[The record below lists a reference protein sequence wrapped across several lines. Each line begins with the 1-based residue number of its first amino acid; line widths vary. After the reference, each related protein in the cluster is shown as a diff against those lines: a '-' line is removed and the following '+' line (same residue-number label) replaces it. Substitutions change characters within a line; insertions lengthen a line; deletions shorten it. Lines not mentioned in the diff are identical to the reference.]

1 MDYSKIDIKRKELN
15 ISQDDLARKAGI
27 SKGGLQKIQYN
38 KSTTVPTLEK
48 ISAALGVPMT
58 YWFEDE
64 ENRCLVF
71 ESFTPYEIGS
81 KSVIDQLKKDK
92 ENMQMQIDLLLEKLN
107 KCEVEKRKA
116 VG

>member
-1 MDYSKIDIKRKELN
+1 
-15 ISQDDLARKAGI
+15 
-27 SKGGLQKIQYN
+27 
-38 KSTTVPTLEK
+38 
-48 ISAALGVPMT
+48 MT